1 MGGSEVA
8 GTIRAKPSPGPRV
21 TTQHPDHND
30 RYRRVRQAW
39 DDYQT
44 IEQART
50 EASAQV
56 NAELA
61 AARAEGVTM
70 YRMAKWLEVTERAI
84 KVRLQTHDRTSTPP
98 PPS

>member
-1 MGGSEVA
+1 M
-8 GTIRAKPSPGPRV
+8 

-44 IEQART
+44 IEQARS

-61 AARAEGVTM
+61 AARADGVTM

-84 KVRLQTHDRTSTPP
+84 KVRLQTHDRTNTPP

>member
-1 MGGSEVA
+1 M
-8 GTIRAKPSPGPRV
+8 

-39 DDYQT
+39 DDYRT
-44 IEQART
+44 IEQARS

-61 AARAEGVTM
+61 AARADGVTM

-84 KVRLQTHDRTSTPP
+84 KVRLQTHDRTNNPP
-98 PPS
+98 PPAG

>member
-1 MGGSEVA
+1 M
-8 GTIRAKPSPGPRV
+8 
-21 TTQHPDHND
+21 TTQHPDNND

-44 IEQART
+44 IEQARA
-50 EASAQV
+50 EASTQV

-61 AARAEGVTM
+61 AARADGVTM

>member
-1 MGGSEVA
+1 MN
-8 GTIRAKPSPGPRV
+8 TH
-21 TTQHPDHND
+21 HPDNND

-44 IEQART
+44 IEQARS

-61 AARAEGVTM
+61 AARADGVTM

-84 KVRLQTHDRTSTPP
+84 KVRLQTHDRTNPP
-98 PPS
+98 PPPAG